1 MAYARCFS
9 IRRHPPGSF
18 VVPCRRLQGS
28 GVDREL
34 RRTDMRRLNR
44 GMLGGRSLSCVA
56 GSLPERERRL
66 AVSELGFMYHT
77 RGNSYVGNTTM
88 PKVASYIPVAS
99 GNNSHKGGS
108 PAEHQACRPKAR
120 CETRRPSCR
129 IAALSTAASRLRK
142 TYSRRPQ
149 RDTPPAAAHALA
161 VPRSRGS
168 SLTNG
173 SPASVSRPDPVPGAR
188 IASLNDPF
196 LLDADT

>member
-34 RRTDMRRLNR
+34 RRTDMHSLDR

-56 GSLPERERRL
+56 GSLPARERRL
-66 AVSELGFMYHT
+66 PVSGLGFVYHT
-77 RGNSYVGNTTM
+77 WGNSYVGNTTM
-88 PKVASYIPVAS
+88 PKFASCIPVAS

-120 CETRRPSCR
+120 CETRRPSYR
-129 IAALSTAASRLRK
+129 IAALSTAASRLRNI
-142 TYSRRPQ
+142 SRRPQ